1 MNICR
6 VLAGIAI
13 LLLIFSSS
21 TAGAQGDDQAPDSPL
36 VARAKGH
43 LKTFNDNRDQ
53 AGNEAYLATSLALAD
68 SLEESGDLVLASH
81 CLERAGILHYY
92 AGEIDEAVV
101 IWEGGVEVA
110 RRSGDPQR
118 VGALLNAKAIG
129 ISAGGDNLKALEVQ
143 WELLEFRRGSGDLKG
158 EGSTWHNI
166 AYSQI
171 ALFQFP
177 EAVESLR
184 NAIRIHREFE
194 NILGLAASYQSL
206 APLLDKYI
214 LFEEALAIADSAVV
228 AAETADNPQFL
239 GVALN
244 ARGEMLHRQGRD
256 AEALADLERSI
267 AVLEEAGATRFVG
280 AGVNNRADVMISMGR
295 VEEALTEAERALVLV
310 TEHGDPS
317 HPLIA
322 RATMARGHLHMGQY
336 GAAREIL
343 NEVIVDFHA
352 MQDTL
357 SDPVSRANANYAGGG
372 ITYLAFSHS
381 REGRH
386 EDAWNVVEENQARIL
401 RAELTG
407 RARPASLA
415 DFQSALRGLGA
426 AALVYGLATVEG
438 CPAFLV
444 TQDAI
449 MSFEV
454 EVRGEVRQAQAEVME
469 IMASGRDSDRLAGQL
484 EVLGD
489 ALVGPAVEGIPAGVH
504 RLVIVPGSF
513 ASLPFEAL
521 SLGTEDE
528 LGSHFALSYTPS
540 ASSFITLEE
549 RGTNGAGFFAFADPV
564 TGPVEGTSLWAHRL
578 RGESGAPLP
587 EARAEVAEIAP
598 DGSVTLVGEQAT
610 EDAFRSNAPGMAVIH
625 VATHAIVDP
634 ANPESSALVMAAAG
648 DAEPILLAGEIRD
661 LELNA
666 DLVCL
671 SSCGTAGGYQVPGE
685 GTFGLTR
692 AFLVAGSR
700 TVVASWWD
708 VEDGA
713 SRRFMELFYEGLRE
727 GLDRDV
733 SVQQARLVME
743 EEGFNDRDR
752 LAFAVVGAVSGPLD
766 GVLGNRGDSGGV
778 SRVLLIAPVMVFLLW
793 WFVGRRRRTS
803 A

>member
-13 LLLIFSSS
+13 LLLLFSSF
-21 TAGAQGDDQAPDSPL
+21 TTGAQDDDQAPDSPL
-36 VARAKGH
+36 VTRAKDH
-43 LKTFNDNRDQ
+43 LKTFSDNRDQ

-68 SLEESGDLVLASH
+68 SLEEAGDLVLASH

-101 IWEGGVEVA
+101 IWESGVEVA
-110 RRSGDPQR
+110 RRSEDPQR
-118 VGALLNAKAIG
+118 IGALLNAKAIG
-129 ISAGGDNLKALEVQ
+129 ISAGGDNLRALEVQ
-143 WELLEFRRGSGDLKG
+143 WELLEFRRESGDLKG

-166 AYSQI
+166 AYSQR

-194 NILGLAASYQSL
+194 NIPGLAASYQSL
-206 APLLDKYI
+206 APLLDRYI

-228 AAETADNPQFL
+228 AAETADHLQFL

-244 ARGEMLHRQGRD
+244 ARGEMQHRQGRD
-256 AEALADLERSI
+256 ALALADLERSI
-267 AVLEEAGATRFVG
+267 SILEETGATRLVG
-280 AGVNNRADVMISMGR
+280 AGINNRADVLISLGR

-322 RATMARGHLHMGQY
+322 RATMARARLHTGEY
-336 GAAREIL
+336 GVAREIL
-343 NEVIVDFHA
+343 EEVISDFHA

-357 SDPVSRANANYAGGG
+357 ADPVSQANANYAGGG

-381 REGRH
+381 REGRD
-386 EDAWNVVEENQARIL
+386 EEAWNVVEESQARVL
-401 RAELTG
+401 RMELVG
-407 RARPASLA
+407 DSPPASLE
-415 DFQSALRGLGA
+415 DFQTTLRHLRA

-438 CPAFLV
+438 CPGFLV
-444 TQDAI
+444 TGDDI

-454 EVRGEVRQAQAEVME
+454 DVRGKVRRAQAEVME
-469 IMASGRDSDRLAGQL
+469 ILASGRDSARLDGQL
-484 EVLGD
+484 RILGD
-489 ALVGPAVEGIPAGVH
+489 ALVGPATAGLQDGVE
-504 RLVIVPGSF
+504 RLIILPGSF
-513 ASLPFEAL
+513 ASLPFETL
-521 SLGTEDE
+521 PLGTQGD
-528 LGSHFALSYTPS
+528 LGSLYALSYTPS
-540 ASSFITLEE
+540 ATAFIALEE
-549 RGTNGAGFFAFADPV
+549 RGAEGVGFFALADPV
-564 TGPVEGTSLWAHRL
+564 TGSLEGAGLWAHRL
-578 RGESGAPLP
+578 RGDNSAPLP
-587 EARAEVAEIAP
+587 EARAEVRAIAP
-598 DGSVTLVGEQAT
+598 DGAASLVGEQAT
-610 EDAFRSNAPGMAVIH
+610 AGAFRSGAPGKAVIH

-634 ANPESSALVMAAAG
+634 ANPELSALVMAAEG

-692 AFLVAGSR
+692 SFLVAGSR

-727 GLDRDV
+727 GLDRDLA
-733 SVQQARLVME
+733 VQEARRVME
-743 EEGFNDRDR
+743 DEGFNDRDR

-766 GVLGNRGDSGGV
+766 GTLESRGDSEGV
-778 SRVLLIAPVMVFLLW
+778 SRVLLIAPVAVLLLW
-793 WFVGRRRRTS
+793 WYTGRRRRTS
-803 A
+803 G